1 MMGDSE
7 IIGDL
12 VSQSQAASHLV
23 PDLSEKYRC
32 MVVWDTRVNRD
43 VGWLMVRK
51 NGSNGLK
58 PEEMEGNMEKCQWR
72 SCNID
77 KLNQNS
83 SGDDGNSS
91 RGGGNQKSMALQ
103 IL

>member
-1 MMGDSE
+1 MIGDSE

-32 MVVWDTRVNRD
+32 MVVWDTRD

-91 RGGGNQKSMALQ
+91 RGGGGGNQKSMALQ